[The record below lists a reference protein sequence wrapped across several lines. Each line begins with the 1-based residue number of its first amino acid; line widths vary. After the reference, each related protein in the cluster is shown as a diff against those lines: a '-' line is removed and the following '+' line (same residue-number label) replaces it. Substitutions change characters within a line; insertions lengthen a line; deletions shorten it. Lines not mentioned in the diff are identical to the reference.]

1 MGRILAI
8 DYGQKRV
15 GLAVTDTLKII
26 ATNLSTVASKDIFDF
41 LKNYFIK
48 EKVDIIIVGLAK
60 RLNNTDSSSMQFI
73 KPFTEKLKK
82 TFPELQIE
90 MYDERY
96 TSKLALQA
104 MIESGAS
111 KKTRRNK
118 ALLDSISATILLQN
132 YLEFL
137 KFNKK

>member
-1 MGRILAI
+1 M
-8 DYGQKRV
+8 

-26 ATNLSTVASKDIFDF
+26 ATNLTTVASKDIFDF

-60 RLNNTDSSSMQFI
+60 KLNNTDSSSMQFI

-82 TFPELQIE
+82 TFPGLQIE

>member
-1 MGRILAI
+1 LGRILAI

-26 ATNLSTVASKDIFDF
+26 ATNLTTVASKDIFDF

-60 RLNNTDSSSMQFI
+60 KLNNTDSSSMQFI
-73 KPFTEKLKK
+73 KPFAEKLKK
-82 TFPELQIE
+82 TFPELPIE

-96 TSKLALQA
+96 TSKLALRA

>member
-1 MGRILAI
+1 LGRILAI

-26 ATNLSTVASKDIFDF
+26 ATNLTTVASKDIFDF
-41 LKNYFIK
+41 LKNYIIK
-48 EKVDIIIVGLAK
+48 EKVELIVVGLAK
-60 RLNNTDSSSMQFI
+60 KLNNTDSSSMQFI

>member
-26 ATNLSTVASKDIFDF
+26 ATNLTTVASKDIFDF

-60 RLNNTDSSSMQFI
+60 KLNNTDSSSMQFI

-82 TFPELQIE
+82 TFPELPIE

-96 TSKLALQA
+96 TSKLALRA

>member
-26 ATNLSTVASKDIFDF
+26 ATNLTTVASKDIFDF

-90 MYDERY
+90 
-96 TSKLALQA
+96 
-104 MIESGAS
+104 
-111 KKTRRNK
+111 
-118 ALLDSISATILLQN
+118 
-132 YLEFL
+132 
-137 KFNKK
+137 

>member
-26 ATNLSTVASKDIFDF
+26 ATNLTTVASKDIFDF

-60 RLNNTDSSSMQFI
+60 KLNNTDSSSMQFI

>member
-26 ATNLSTVASKDIFDF
+26 ATNLTTVASKDIFDF

-60 RLNNTDSSSMQFI
+60 KLNNTDSSSMQFI

-82 TFPELQIE
+82 TFPGLQIE

>member
-1 MGRILAI
+1 LGRILAI

-26 ATNLSTVASKDIFDF
+26 ATNLTTVASKDIFDF
-41 LKNYFIK
+41 LKNYIIK
-48 EKVDIIIVGLAK
+48 EKVELIVVGLAK
-60 RLNNTDSSSMQFI
+60 KLNNTDSSSMQFI
-73 KPFTEKLKK
+73 KPFAEKLKK

>member
-1 MGRILAI
+1 LGRILAI

-26 ATNLSTVASKDIFDF
+26 ATNLTTVASKDIFDF

-60 RLNNTDSSSMQFI
+60 KLNNTDSSSMQFI

-82 TFPELQIE
+82 TFPGLQIE

>member
-1 MGRILAI
+1 
-8 DYGQKRV
+8 
-15 GLAVTDTLKII
+15 
-26 ATNLSTVASKDIFDF
+26 
-41 LKNYFIK
+41 
-48 EKVDIIIVGLAK
+48 
-60 RLNNTDSSSMQFI
+60 
-73 KPFTEKLKK
+73 
-82 TFPELQIE
+82 

>member
-26 ATNLSTVASKDIFDF
+26 ATNLTTVASKDIFDF

>member
-26 ATNLSTVASKDIFDF
+26 ATNLTTVASKDIFDF
-41 LKNYFIK
+41 LKNYIIK
-48 EKVDIIIVGLAK
+48 EKVELIVVGLAK
-60 RLNNTDSSSMQFI
+60 KLNNTDSSSMQFI

>member
-26 ATNLSTVASKDIFDF
+26 ATNLTTVASKDIFDF
-41 LKNYFIK
+41 LKNYIIK
-48 EKVDIIIVGLAK
+48 EKVDLIVVGLAK

>member
-1 MGRILAI
+1 LGRILAI

-26 ATNLSTVASKDIFDF
+26 ATNLTTVASKDIFDF

-96 TSKLALQA
+96 TSKLALKA

>member
-1 MGRILAI
+1 LGRILAI

-26 ATNLSTVASKDIFDF
+26 ATNLTTVASKDIFDF

-60 RLNNTDSSSMQFI
+60 KLNNTDSSSMQFI

-96 TSKLALQA
+96 TSKLALRA

>member
-1 MGRILAI
+1 LGRILAI

-26 ATNLSTVASKDIFDF
+26 ATNLTTVASKDIFDF

-60 RLNNTDSSSMQFI
+60 KLNNTDSSSMQFI

>member
-15 GLAVTDTLKII
+15 GLAVTDSLKII
-26 ATNLSTVASKDIFDF
+26 ATNLTTVASKDIFDF
-41 LKNYFIK
+41 LKNYIIK
-48 EKVDIIIVGLAK
+48 EKVELIVVGLAK
-60 RLNNTDSSSMQFI
+60 KLNNTDSSSMQFI
-73 KPFTEKLKK
+73 KPFAEKLKK

-96 TSKLALQA
+96 TSKLALRA

>member
-1 MGRILAI
+1 LGRILAI

-26 ATNLSTVASKDIFDF
+26 ATNLTTVASKDIFDF

>member
-1 MGRILAI
+1 LGRILAI

-26 ATNLSTVASKDIFDF
+26 ATNLTTVASKDIFDF

-60 RLNNTDSSSMQFI
+60 KLNNTDSSSMQFI
-73 KPFTEKLKK
+73 KPFTEKLKQ